1 MRLFVLYLLLFQFS
15 FAQQEYKHEV
25 YFETDKYNIPET
37 EHNRLILFLS
47 KVVKLDIN
55 KIQIYGFC
63 DDRGSE
69 NYNKTLSEK
78 RAETI
83 KNCFH

>member
-1 MRLFVLYLLLFQFS
+1 MLEIRLFVLYLLIFQFS

-25 YFETDKYNIPET
+25 YFETDKFNIPET

-55 KIQIYGFC
+55 KTWFYYRYFINQFIIFFNFL
-63 DDRGSE
+63 R
-69 NYNKTLSEK
+69 
-78 RAETI
+78 
-83 KNCFH
+83 

>member
-1 MRLFVLYLLLFQFS
+1 MRLIVLYLLIFQFS

-25 YFETDKYNIPET
+25 YFDTDKFNIPET

-55 KIQIYGFC
+55 KIL
-63 DDRGSE
+63 
-69 NYNKTLSEK
+69 NYFFLL
-78 RAETI
+78 
-83 KNCFH
+83 